1 MSAAVPDTV
10 PDTMRQVVQRR
21 YGRPAEVA
29 EIDTVPVP
37 VPRDGQLLVRLE
49 AAPINPAEILM
60 FEGRYG
66 YGPSKPAL
74 PRKAGI
80 EGVGTVVGGATD
92 VVPEGTTVALLG
104 VDGLWS
110 DYMVIPAATAIRLP
124 PDTDKVQLALGMVNP
139 QAVILLLEEHVKLQ
153 PGDWIVQNAGNSAFG
168 RILDTVAHER
178 GHKVVNVVRS
188 QQAADSVAGRL
199 TGPVVIDGPDLQQQ
213 VEAITGG
220 ELAVLG
226 VDAVGGAATNR
237 LAHCLKAGAVVSNYG
252 LMSGEPCQIDSELVV
267 FNDIRLEGYWTPR
280 SMRTLTSEQIG
291 AVFTEAFDL
300 VISGKFDIPVEQ
312 TYSLS
317 DVGAA
322 LEHAERGGRGGKIVL
337 TR

>member
-1 MSAAVPDTV
+1 VSAAV
-10 PDTMRQVVQRR
+10 PDTMRQVVHRR

-29 EIDTVPVP
+29 EVDTVPVP
-37 VPRDGQLLVRLE
+37 VPQEGQLLVRLE
-49 AAPINPAEILM
+49 AAPINPAELLM

-66 YGPSKPAL
+66 YGPSKPGI

-92 VVPEGTTVALLG
+92 LVAVGTTVALLG

-110 DYMVIPAATAIRLP
+110 DYMVIPAAGAIALP
-124 PDTDKVQLALGMVNP
+124 SDTDKVQLALGMVNP
-139 QAVILLLEEHVKLQ
+139 QAVILLLDEHVKLH
-153 PGDWIVQNAGNSAFG
+153 PGDWIVQNAGNSAFA
-168 RILDTVAHER
+168 RILDTVASER
-178 GHKVVNVVRS
+178 GHRVVNVVRS
-188 QQAADSVAGRL
+188 QQAADSIAGQV

-213 VEAITGG
+213 VEAVTGG

-237 LAHCLKAGAVVSNYG
+237 LAHCLKPGAVVSNYG

-280 SMRTLTSEQIG
+280 SMRKLTPEQIG
-291 AVFTEAFDL
+291 AVFTEAFGL
-300 VISGKFDIPVEQ
+300 VIGGRFDIPVER

-317 DVGAA
+317 EVGAA
-322 LEHAERGGRGGKIVL
+322 LEHSERGGRSGKIVL